1 MVSWVVPLASF
12 VDAAVSDEERGI
24 IVTDEFTDLVLELGV
39 DVFHFTV
46 FVNEE
51 LLPVR
56 IHVVLVVW
64 TVPLDKLL
72 ISVDAG
78 LASLSVSVLVDFELV
93 EDMLVE
99 LLDVEVVLVDVDAVL
114 VLVVLVDVD
123 TVLVLVVLVDEVLEL
138 VVLVDVVLV
147 LEVLVDVVLELVVL
161 VDVVLVLEVLVDVVL
176 EFVVLVDVVLVLVV
190 LVDVVLVLLVLV
202 DLFFVLANSKA
213 CAGLLNCS
221 SPLPA
226 TRVPAIVLQA
236 PPSTGQSC
244 TRVLNIL
251 LSRTHRSL

>member
-161 VDVVLVLEVLVDVVL
+161 VDVVLVL
-176 EFVVLVDVVLVLVV
+176 VV

-202 DLFFVLANSKA
+202 DLFSVLANSKA

>member
-24 IVTDEFTDLVLELGV
+24 IVTDEFADLVIELGV

-46 FVNEE
+46 FVDEE
-51 LLPVR
+51 LAPVR
-56 IHVVLVVW
+56 SHVVLVVW

-78 LASLSVSVLVDFELV
+78 LASVDFELV

-99 LLDVEVVLVDVDAVL
+99 LLDVEVVLVLVDMVL
-114 VLVVLVDVD
+114 VLVVLVGRRREL
-123 TVLVLVVLVDEVLEL
+123 VLVLVDVCTAEWVVLVDEVLVLEVLVEKVLEL

-147 LEVLVDVVLELVVL
+147 
-161 VDVVLVLEVLVDVVL
+161 
-176 EFVVLVDVVLVLVV
+176 FVVSI
-190 LVDVVLVLLVLV
+190 DVVLVLLVLV
-202 DLFFVLANSKA
+202 DLFFVLAISKA

-226 TRVPAIVLQA
+226 TPVPATVLQA

-244 TRVLNIL
+244 TRCPEYSAIKNSPLTVID
-251 LSRTHRSL
+251 T

>member
-1 MVSWVVPLASF
+1 MPLASF

-78 LASLSVSVLVDFELV
+78 LASLSVSGLVDFELV

-99 LLDVEVVLVDVDAVL
+99 LPDVEVVLVDVDAVL
-114 VLVVLVDVD
+114 VLVVLVDVGTVLLLAVLVD
-123 TVLVLVVLVDEVLEL
+123 EVLELVVLVDVVQVLVLVLVVLVDEVLEL

-147 LEVLVDVVLELVVL
+147 LEVLVDVVLEL
-161 VDVVLVLEVLVDVVL
+161 
-176 EFVVLVDVVLVLVV
+176 VVLVDVVLVLVV

-226 TRVPAIVLQA
+226 TATVLQA

-244 TRVLNIL
+244 IRVLNIL
-251 LSRTHRSL
+251 QSRTHRSL